1 MKKILLLIPFLWGCE
16 KIEFISQP
24 SVAGEWVFTDYIV
37 TVEPPGGSES
47 SQGSRMIVQVI
58 PNDTI
63 CVNSF
68 SEQSFVSGGIL
79 MKQNFNLTPIDRR
92 FIKGQTRWNFSGSYG
107 STYFPLHINFSKN
120 YLDANFLLKTN
131 MREYSHLVIT
141 NNNIP
146 TNYTFF
152 TDGIGTQY
160 SRKLT
165 LISPTISTDLYL
177 SDGRREKGVNVKV
190 TLIFTRN

>member
-1 MKKILLLIPFLWGCE
+1 MKKLLLIIPFLWGCE
-16 KIEFISQP
+16 KIEFISEP

-37 TVEPPGGSES
+37 TVEPPGGS
-47 SQGSRMIVQVI
+47 RVNVQVI

-79 MKQNFNLTPIDRR
+79 MKQNYNLTAIDRR

-107 STYFPLHINFSKN
+107 STMFRLYFNRLND
-120 YLDANFLLKTN
+120 YLVAEFPLKTN
-131 MREYSHLVIT
+131 MREYSHLVVI
-141 NNNIP
+141 NNNTT

-152 TDGIGTQY
+152 TDCIGAAY

-177 SDGRREKGVNVKV
+177 SDGRREKGLNVRV

>member
-1 MKKILLLIPFLWGCE
+1 MKKILLLIPFLWSCE

-24 SVAGEWVFTDYIV
+24 SVDGEWVFTDYIV
-37 TVEPPGGSES
+37 TVEHPGGSRVS
-47 SQGSRMIVQVI
+47 VQVI

-63 CVNSF
+63 CINSF

-79 MKQNFNLTPIDRR
+79 MKQNYNLTAIDRR

-107 STYFPLHINFSKN
+107 LTMFPLYIDRYDSDN
-120 YLDANFLLKTN
+120 YLIAEFPLKTN
-131 MREYSHLVIT
+131 MREYSHLVVK
-141 NNNIP
+141 NNNVP

-152 TDGIGTQY
+152 TDGIGAAY

-177 SDGRREKGVNVKV
+177 SDGRREKGLNVKV

>member
-177 SDGRREKGVNVKV
+177 SDGRREKGINVKV